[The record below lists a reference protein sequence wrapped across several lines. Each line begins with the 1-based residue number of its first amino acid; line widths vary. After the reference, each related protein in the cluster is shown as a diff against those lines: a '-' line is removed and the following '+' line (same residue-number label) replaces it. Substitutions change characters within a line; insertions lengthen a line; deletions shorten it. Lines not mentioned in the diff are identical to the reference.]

1 MEEAEGGRHTGRQA
15 AAGLLA
21 VVQLARALA
30 VRARNLERLVVTPI
44 ARGKVDR
51 TAAKRNSGR
60 SNTDSS
66 CSATRVCAIT
76 ARLETFCCSKTNP

>member
-1 MEEAEGGRHTGRQA
+1 MGGAEADRHTGRQA

-21 VVQLARALA
+21 EVQRARAHA
-30 VRARNLERLVVTPI
+30 VRARSLERLVVTPI

-51 TAAKRNSGR
+51 TAAKRNRGR